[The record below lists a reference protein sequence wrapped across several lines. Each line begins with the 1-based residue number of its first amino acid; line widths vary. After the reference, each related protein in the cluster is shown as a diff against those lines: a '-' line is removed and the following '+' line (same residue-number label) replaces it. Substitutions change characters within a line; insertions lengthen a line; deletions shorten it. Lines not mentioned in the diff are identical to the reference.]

1 MAFLQPAIPTFQDT
15 VMSDCVRQQ
24 IRALAES
31 GGDQWLKKIQHGI
44 EKEGLRVDG
53 AGRLAQTPHPE
64 ALGSALCHSR
74 ITTDYS
80 EALLEFITP
89 VFDDI
94 DNALGYL
101 QNLHHYAYDRLGAET
116 IWAASMPCHLQ
127 SAAEIPIAHYG
138 SSNIGKLKSIYRVG
152 LEHRYGKPMQA
163 IAGIHYN
170 FSLPEGFWAAFQQVL
185 GDSAEPMAF
194 QSASYFSLIR
204 NFRRYSWLLL
214 YLFGSSPALSRSF
227 LGGDTHQLD
236 QLDADTLYAPYATSL
251 RMSDLGYTNQA
262 QASLFVC
269 YNTLDNYIETLSQA
283 IRTPYAVY
291 ENIGIKVGGEYRQ
304 LNSNMLQIENEYYSD
319 IRPKRVTL
327 PAEKPVCAL
336 RARGVEYIEVRSQD
350 INPFLPLGIDATQ
363 ARFIDTFLV
372 YCLLADRSELTEQEC
387 RWVQENN
394 ALTARRGR
402 EPGLLLQSTQGP
414 RSLITWG
421 QELLEC
427 LQPVAELLDSLHP
440 GGLYQAALEQQGKK
454 LADPELTPSAQVLTA
469 LRCQG
474 LSYEAF
480 ALAQSQRHQQA
491 LQAEGVPEVFV
502 SELEEFRER
511 SLKEQRALEQDQSLD
526 FDTFLARFMA
536 Q

>member
-1 MAFLQPAIPTFQDT
+1 
-15 VMSDCVRQQ
+15 MSDCVRQQ

-53 AGRLAQTPHPE
+53 DGRLAQTPHPQ
-64 ALGSALCHSR
+64 ALGSALCHGR

-94 DNALGYL
+94 DKALSYL
-101 QNLHHYAYDRLGAET
+101 QHLHHYAYDRLDAET
-116 IWAASMPCHLQ
+116 IWAASMPCYLQ

-170 FSLPEGFWAAFQQVL
+170 FSLPEGFWGAFQQVL
-185 GDSAEPMAF
+185 GDASAPMAF
-194 QSASYFSLIR
+194 QSASYFALIR

-227 LGGDTHQLD
+227 FTDDSHQLD
-236 QLDADTLYAPYATSL
+236 QLDADTLFAPHATSL

-262 QASLFVC
+262 QASLYVC
-269 YNTLDNYIETLSQA
+269 YNHLDNYIETLSQA

-291 ENIGIKVGGEYRQ
+291 ENIGIKVDGEYRQ

-363 ARFIDTFLV
+363 ARFLDTFLV
-372 YCLLADRSELTEQEC
+372 YCLLADRSELSDQEC
-387 RWVQENN
+387 AWVQENN

-402 EPGLLLQSTQGP
+402 EPGLLLQSPRGP
-414 RSLITWG
+414 LSLISWG
-421 QELLEC
+421 QELLDA
-427 LQPVAELLDSLHP
+427 LQPVAELLDGLHP
-440 GGLYQAALEQQGKK
+440 GGLYRVALEQQRRK
-454 LADPELTPSAQVLTA
+454 LADPDQTPSAQVLA
-469 LRCQG
+469 VLRDQE

-480 ALAQSQRHQQA
+480 VLAQSQHHQQQ
-491 LQAEGVPEVFV
+491 LQAGTLPEAFL
-502 SELEEFRER
+502 SELQALRDS
-511 SLKEQRALEQDQSLD
+511 SLQEQQALEQDQRQD
-526 FDTFLARFMA
+526 FDTFLAGFMA